1 MKTEVVYN
9 LSPDDVARLIR
20 SAMNLPESVRIEFVL
35 EERGRD
41 RFGSSYKIFT
51 GATVRT
57 NLQGAIDAVGAVK
70 TIMLG
75 GK

>member
-20 SAMNLPESVRIEFVL
+20 SALNLPASVRIEFGL
-35 EERGRD
+35 EEHGDD
-41 RFGSSYKIFT
+41 RFGSSYKLFS

-57 NLQGAIDAVGAVK
+57 NLQEAIDAAAAVK
-70 TIMLG
+70 TIVLG